1 MIFLQKWLLLA
12 AFPWFLSAS
21 SEPSE
26 PEADEPSPIA
36 DAPEGMRPEELR
48 RLHRKLDR
56 NGDGK
61 VGMSWDEC
69 VGGDSKLAAVS
80 FGTAQ
85 CRTLGM
91 AQTVA
96 HKTLANPN
104 GARS

>member
-21 SEPSE
+21 SEPLE

-61 VGMSWDEC
+61 VGISWDEC
-69 VGGDSKLAAVS
+69 VGGVVFFFLAALL
-80 FGTAQ
+80 FKQQAG
-85 CRTLGM
+85 CC
-91 AQTVA
+91 
-96 HKTLANPN
+96 
-104 GARS
+104 

>member
-1 MIFLQKWLLLA
+1 
-12 AFPWFLSAS
+12 
-21 SEPSE
+21 
-26 PEADEPSPIA
+26 
-36 DAPEGMRPEELR
+36 MRPEELR

-61 VGMSWDEC
+61 VGISWDEC
-69 VGGDSKLAAVS
+69 VGGVVFFFWLLCFSSSKLAAVS

-96 HKTLANPN
+96 EKTLANLN
-104 GARS
+104 GARR